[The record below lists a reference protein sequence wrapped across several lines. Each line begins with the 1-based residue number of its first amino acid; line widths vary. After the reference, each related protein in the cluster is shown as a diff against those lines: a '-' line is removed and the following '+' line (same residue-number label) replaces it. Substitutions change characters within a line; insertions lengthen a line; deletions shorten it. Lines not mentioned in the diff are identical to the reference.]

1 MEILFLLHYLKL
13 FILNSALRPGFFHF
27 SPKTSYNPQSTYGS
41 KNSRKLWYLI
51 KIDLFLT
58 EPTYPYPEHIVYEYR
73 FPNENRIERWPLDQC
88 TRYPNSAESNSP
100 PLLWESAG
108 SSPEY
113 LMNSAAAPR
122 SSRLANIY
130 FCLISSQGST
140 KKPEFWPKINTLEE
154 NCCFKIQCVTDRQ
167 KWACF

>member
-1 MEILFLLHYLKL
+1 MSHEIFHIFQKLVTVHSPYLVQM
-13 FILNSALRPGFFHF
+13 IA
-27 SPKTSYNPQSTYGS
+27 
-41 KNSRKLWYLI
+41 KNFGLI

-113 LMNSAAAPR
+113 LMNSATAPR

-130 FCLISSQGST
+130 FLSNKLSGSLKTRILAKNQICLREIVV
-140 KKPEFWPKINTLEE
+140 F
-154 NCCFKIQCVTDRQ
+154 
-167 KWACF
+167 

>member
-1 MEILFLLHYLKL
+1 MQYLNFFCTIWSYLFWIVHW
-13 FILNSALRPGFFHF
+13 ALGFFIF
-27 SPKTSYNPQSTYGS
+27 FKNLLQSTVHIWFKSY
-41 KNSRKLWYLI
+41 KKTLVWKKLTC
-51 KIDLFLT
+51 FLT

-130 FCLISSQGST
+130 FSSNKLSGS
-140 KKPEFWPKINTLEE
+140 
-154 NCCFKIQCVTDRQ
+154 
-167 KWACF
+167 

>member
-1 MEILFLLHYLKL
+1 MSPEIFHIFQKL
-13 FILNSALRPGFFHF
+13 VTVH
-27 SPKTSYNPQSTYGS
+27 SPHLVQIIAKKP
-41 KNSRKLWYLI
+41 WHLI

-122 SSRLANIY
+122 SSRLVNIY
-130 FCLISSQGST
+130 FLSNKLSGSQ
-140 KKPEFWPKINTLEE
+140 KARILAKN
-154 NCCFKIQCVTDRQ
+154 QH
-167 KWACF
+167 A